1 MGIEGEDELVISML
15 FDYIVKF
22 ILIVSF
28 LLELLERKRFI
39 DQYINIVTVFLEQI
53 KVRKLDVYFEIE
65 EKLMEKFVLD

>member
-39 DQYINIVTVFLEQI
+39 DQYINIVTVFLEYI

-65 EKLMEKFVLD
+65 EKLMGKFVLD

>member
-65 EKLMEKFVLD
+65 EKLMGKFVLD

>member
-39 DQYINIVTVFLEQI
+39 DQYINIVIVFLEQI

-65 EKLMEKFVLD
+65 EKLMGKFVLD

>member
-28 LLELLERKRFI
+28 LLELLERKCFI

-65 EKLMEKFVLD
+65 EKLMGKFVLD

>member
-39 DQYINIVTVFLEQI
+39 DQYINIVMVFLEQI

-65 EKLMEKFVLD
+65 EKLMGKFVLD

>member
-1 MGIEGEDELVISML
+1 MKKLKVVMGIEGEDELVISML

-39 DQYINIVTVFLEQI
+39 D
-53 KVRKLDVYFEIE
+53 
-65 EKLMEKFVLD
+65 

>member
-28 LLELLERKRFI
+28 LFELLERKRFI

-65 EKLMEKFVLD
+65 EKLMGKFVLD